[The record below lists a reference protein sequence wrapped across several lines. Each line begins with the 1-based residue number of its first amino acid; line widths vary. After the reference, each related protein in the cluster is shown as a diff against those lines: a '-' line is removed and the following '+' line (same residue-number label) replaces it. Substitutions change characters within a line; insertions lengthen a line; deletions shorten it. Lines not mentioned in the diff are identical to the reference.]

1 MSEKPLRNRKYEVI
15 AQQFARGATAIEAS
29 LAAGYRSDG
38 SAFAANCRQRANYPQ
53 VKARVAA
60 LQAKALEKVNLDL
73 GWIFQRLVE
82 IARRGPYWER
92 VRTSDSLQAIDML
105 LASAA
110 ITRRQSQL

>member
-15 AQQFARGATAIEAS
+15 AQQLARGAAAIEAS

-38 SAFAANCRQRANYPQ
+38 SAFAANCRQRANCPQ

-73 GWIFQRLVE
+73 GWIFERLGKLPGAVP
-82 IARRGPYWER
+82 IASGSER
-92 VRTSDSLQAIDML
+92 AIVCGRSICCF
-105 LASAA
+105 ASAA